1 MFLWNSLA
9 FFYDPMDVGNLI
21 PGSSAFSKSILN
33 IWKFMVHVLIKPGSE
48 NFEHYFASL
57 WDECNC
63 SVSYD
68 IKPVN
73 PRGNQPWIFIGKT
86 CWSWN
91 LDILATWCEEP
102 THWKRLW
109 CWERLGAGGEGEQQ
123 RLRSLDGITDLI
135 EMSLSKPWEIVKD
148 REAWCVAVHRV
159 TKSETQLSNW
169 TTTTTRIYTNR

>member
-1 MFLWNSLA
+1 MKPLSFIFSYSQSCGFSSGHALMWGLVHKEGWALQNRCFLTT
-9 FFYDPMDVGNLI
+9 
-21 PGSSAFSKSILN
+21 
-33 IWKFMVHVLIKPGSE
+33 VLKKTLESPLDYKE
-48 NFEHYFASL
+48 
-57 WDECNC
+57 
-63 SVSYD
+63 
-68 IKPVN
+68 IKPVH
-73 PRGNQPWIFIGKT
+73 PKGNQPWIFIGKT

-123 RLRSLDGITDLI
+123 RLRSLDGITDSI
-135 EMSLSKPWEIVKD
+135 EMSLSKLWEIVKD

-169 TTTTTRIYTNR
+169 TTTTTHIYTNR